1 MNTLKNKGRWIKPVL
16 KYFGILFVFLCAPVF
31 ANECVSYKI
40 TPKITI
46 SAPTWTKEVVQP
58 LEPMNLWHGN
68 VVATMVDNY
77 DIVADI
83 TSVEDGFCVGIKQ
96 VDAEIGYSNFL
107 VQVDIR
113 HVPNTCSYDAVLAHE
128 DQHIREYLSVIDD
141 FQVGL
146 HNALYSAA
154 DSVMPIF
161 VYNSSDID
169 MAIEEI
175 NNKIQSHPE
184 MVIIKQKI
192 KADEEIRNKRIDKND
207 NGDML
212 KKCFI

>member
-1 MNTLKNKGRWIKPVL
+1 MPRFNFITLLACFFSSVAI
-16 KYFGILFVFLCAPVF
+16 
-31 ANECVSYKI
+31 ANDCVSYKM

-46 SAPTWTKEVVQP
+46 LTPSWTKEVVQP
-58 LEPMNLWHGN
+58 LEPMDLWHGN
-68 VVATMVDNY
+68 VIATMVDNY

-83 TSVEDGFCVGIKQ
+83 TSIEDGFCVGVKQ

-113 HVPNTCSYDAVLAHE
+113 HIPNTCSYDAVLLHE

-141 FQVGL
+141 FKVGL

-161 VYNSSDID
+161 VSNTNEID
-169 MAIEEI
+169 DAIEQL

-192 KADEEIRNKRIDKND
+192 KAEEEIRNKRIDKND
-207 NGDML
+207 SGAAL
-212 KKCFI
+212 KKCI

>member
-1 MNTLKNKGRWIKPVL
+1 MPRFNFITLL
-16 KYFGILFVFLCAPVF
+16 ACVFSSMAI
-31 ANECVSYKI
+31 ANDCVSYKM

-46 SAPTWTKEVVQP
+46 LTPSWTKEVVQP
-58 LEPMNLWHGN
+58 LEPMDLWHGN
-68 VVATMVDNY
+68 VIATMVDNY

-83 TSVEDGFCVGIKQ
+83 TSIEDGFCVGVKQ

-113 HVPNTCSYDAVLAHE
+113 HIPNTCSYDAVLLHE

-141 FQVGL
+141 FKVGL

-154 DSVMPIF
+154 DSVMPVF
-161 VYNSSDID
+161 VSNTDEID
-169 MAIEEI
+169 DAIEQL

-192 KADEEIRNKRIDKND
+192 KAEEEIRNKRIDKND
-207 NGDML
+207 SGAAL
-212 KKCFI
+212 KKCI

>member
-1 MNTLKNKGRWIKPVL
+1 MPVRNLIKFLFLVFVCPVM
-16 KYFGILFVFLCAPVF
+16 AD
-31 ANECVSYKI
+31 ECVSYKI
-40 TPKITI
+40 TPKITVATP
-46 SAPTWTKEVVQP
+46 SWTKEVVQP
-58 LEPMNLWHGN
+58 LEQMDLWHGN
-68 VVATMVDNY
+68 VIATMVDNY

-83 TSVEDGFCVGIKQ
+83 TSIEDGFCVGIKQ

-113 HVPNTCSYDAVLAHE
+113 HQPNTCSYDAVLTHE
-128 DQHIREYLSVIDD
+128 DQHIRAYLSVIDD
-141 FQVGL
+141 YMTDL
-146 HNALYSAA
+146 HNALYGAA

-161 VYNSSDID
+161 VYSADDID
-169 MAIEEI
+169 AAIEKL

-184 MVIIKQKI
+184 LILIKQKI

-207 NGDML
+207 NGAAL

>member
-1 MNTLKNKGRWIKPVL
+1 MPRFNFITLLVCFFSSVAI
-16 KYFGILFVFLCAPVF
+16 
-31 ANECVSYKI
+31 ANDCVSYKM

-46 SAPTWTKEVVQP
+46 LTPSWTKEVVQP
-58 LEPMNLWHGN
+58 LEPMDLWHGN
-68 VVATMVDNY
+68 VIATMVDNY

-83 TSVEDGFCVGIKQ
+83 TSIEDGFCVGVKQ

-113 HVPNTCSYDAVLAHE
+113 HIPNTCSYDAVLLHE

-141 FQVGL
+141 FKVGL

-161 VYNSSDID
+161 VSNTDEID
-169 MAIEEI
+169 DAIEQL
-175 NNKIQSHPE
+175 NNKIQTNPE

-192 KADEEIRNKRIDKND
+192 KAEEEIRNKRIDKND
-207 NGDML
+207 SGAAL
-212 KKCFI
+212 KKCI

>member
-1 MNTLKNKGRWIKPVL
+1 MPRFNFITLLACFFSSVAI
-16 KYFGILFVFLCAPVF
+16 
-31 ANECVSYKI
+31 ANDCVSYKM

-46 SAPTWTKEVVQP
+46 LTPSWTKEVVQP
-58 LEPMNLWHGN
+58 LEPMDLWYGN
-68 VVATMVDNY
+68 VIATMVDNY

-83 TSVEDGFCVGIKQ
+83 TSIEDGFCVGVKQ

-113 HVPNTCSYDAVLAHE
+113 HIPNTCSYDAVLLHE

-141 FQVGL
+141 FKVGL

-154 DSVMPIF
+154 DSVMPVF
-161 VYNSSDID
+161 VSNTDEID
-169 MAIEEI
+169 DAIEQL
-175 NNKIQSHPE
+175 NNKIQTHPE

-192 KADEEIRNKRIDKND
+192 KAEEEIRNKRIDKND
-207 NGDML
+207 SGAAL
-212 KKCFI
+212 KKCI

>member
-1 MNTLKNKGRWIKPVL
+1 MPRFNFITLLACFFSSVAI
-16 KYFGILFVFLCAPVF
+16 
-31 ANECVSYKI
+31 ANDCVSYKM

-46 SAPTWTKEVVQP
+46 LTPSWTKEVVQP
-58 LEPMNLWHGN
+58 LEPMDLWHGN
-68 VVATMVDNY
+68 VIATMVDNY

-83 TSVEDGFCVGIKQ
+83 TSIEDGFCVGVKQ

-113 HVPNTCSYDAVLAHE
+113 HIPNTCSYDAVLLHE

-141 FQVGL
+141 FKVGL

-154 DSVMPIF
+154 DSVMPVF
-161 VYNSSDID
+161 VSNTDEID
-169 MAIEEI
+169 DAIEQL
-175 NNKIQSHPE
+175 NNKIQTHPE

-192 KADEEIRNKRIDKND
+192 KAEEEIRNKRIDKND
-207 NGDML
+207 SGAAL
-212 KKCFI
+212 KKCI

>member
-1 MNTLKNKGRWIKPVL
+1 MPRFNFITLLACFFSSVAI
-16 KYFGILFVFLCAPVF
+16 
-31 ANECVSYKI
+31 ANDCVSYKM

-46 SAPTWTKEVVQP
+46 LTPSWTKEVIQP
-58 LEPMNLWHGN
+58 LEPMDLWHGN
-68 VVATMVDNY
+68 VIATMVDNY

-83 TSVEDGFCVGIKQ
+83 TSIEDGFCVGVKQ

-113 HVPNTCSYDAVLAHE
+113 HIPNTCSYDAVLLHE

-141 FQVGL
+141 FKVGL

-161 VYNSSDID
+161 VSNTDEID
-169 MAIEEI
+169 DAIEQL
-175 NNKIQSHPE
+175 NNKIQTHPE

-192 KADEEIRNKRIDKND
+192 KAEEEIRNKRIDKND
-207 NGDML
+207 SGAAL
-212 KKCFI
+212 KKCI

>member
-1 MNTLKNKGRWIKPVL
+1 MPRFNFITLLACFFSSVAI
-16 KYFGILFVFLCAPVF
+16 
-31 ANECVSYKI
+31 ANDCVSYKI

-46 SAPTWTKEVVQP
+46 LTPSWTKEVVQP
-58 LEPMNLWHGN
+58 LEPMDLWHGN
-68 VVATMVDNY
+68 VIATMVDNY

-83 TSVEDGFCVGIKQ
+83 TSIEDGFCVGVKQ
-96 VDAEIGYSNFL
+96 VDEEIGYSNFL

-113 HVPNTCSYDAVLAHE
+113 HIPNTCPYDAVLLHE

-141 FQVGL
+141 FKVGL

-161 VYNSSDID
+161 VSNTDEID
-169 MAIEEI
+169 DAIEQL
-175 NNKIQSHPE
+175 NNKIQTHPE

-192 KADEEIRNKRIDKND
+192 KAEEEIRNKRIDKND
-207 NGDML
+207 SGAVL
-212 KKCFI
+212 KKCI